1 MEAEN
6 FFGRFERIA
15 RRRAT
20 GANINFL
27 LNSQLLVATA

>member
-6 FFGRFERIA
+6 FFGRFAAHREMRG
-15 RRRAT
+15 R
-20 GANINFL
+20 ANINFL

>member
-6 FFGRFERIA
+6 FFGRFERIV
-15 RRRAT
+15 RRAT

-27 LNSQLLVATA
+27 LNSQLLVATV

>member
-6 FFGRFERIA
+6 FFGRLGAHRETRD
-15 RRRAT
+15 R
-20 GANINFL
+20 ANINFL